1 HGRAGFICPRPWLQ
15 FGRGFAVATATL
27 CFFMGIQAMPL
38 ADATA
43 IEFTNP
49 MLTAILSAI
58 LIRERAPPAVWA
70 ATAIAFAGVLLV
82 LRPNVAALG
91 PVALYPLA
99 AAFGMAFMMIF
110 NRMAAGM
117 APLLIMQW
125 LIAIMAAPVLVA
137 GATVG

>member
-1 HGRAGFICPRPWLQ
+1 RAGFVCPRPMLQ
-15 FGRGFAVATATL
+15 FGRGFAVAVATL

-49 MLTAILSAI
+49 MLTAILSA
-58 LIRERAPPAVWA
+58 LVLRERAPGAVWV
-70 ATAIAFAGVLLV
+70 ATAIAFAGVLMV
-82 LRPNVAALG
+82 LRPNVAILG

-110 NRMAAGM
+110 NRMAAGL
-117 APLLIMQW
+117 APILVMQW
-125 LIAIMAAPVLVA
+125 
-137 GATVG
+137 